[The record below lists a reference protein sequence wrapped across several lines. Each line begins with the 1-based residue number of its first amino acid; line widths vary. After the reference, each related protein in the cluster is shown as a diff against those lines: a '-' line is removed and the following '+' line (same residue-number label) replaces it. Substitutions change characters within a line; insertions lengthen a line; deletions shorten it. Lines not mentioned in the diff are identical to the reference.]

1 MKITEISCKSALSP
15 SGIYGW
21 VYALNPYTG
30 CEHGCRYCYAPN
42 ILRVKRQE
50 WGEYVK
56 VKRNLPIVL
65 AQELKK
71 KPPGLVGLSSVT
83 DPYQPIEKNMNITR
97 YSLELLLKHKFP
109 VSLITKSPLVLRDL
123 DLLTQFEYNEVTLT
137 ITTLDEVL
145 SKILEPNAP
154 PPSSRLAALDKLGN
168 EGLNTYAFL
177 GPLYPNLELQEVPDM
192 IDAIA
197 ATGVGTIMVDTL
209 NLKPGIWSD
218 VKAALA
224 GEPALQDTFYRR
236 LFIEKDYYRNI
247 FQDLESYCRKVGV
260 KFEGVAF

>member
-1 MKITEISCKSALSP
+1 LSP

-56 VKRNLPIVL
+56 VKRNLPAVL

-71 KPPGLVGLSSVT
+71 KPPGLVGISSVT
-83 DPYQPIEKNMNITR
+83 DPYQPIEEKLNITR
-97 YSLELLLKHKFP
+97 YSLELLSKHKFP

-123 DLLTQFEYNEVTLT
+123 DILTQFDYNEVTLT
-137 ITTLDEVL
+137 ITTLDDGL

-154 PPSSRLAALDKLGN
+154 SPSSRLAALKRLGN

-177 GPLYPNLELQEVPDM
+177 GPLYPNLEPHEVPDM
-192 IDAIA
+192 VDAIA
-197 ATGVGTIMVDTL
+197 ATGVGMIMVDTL
-209 NLKPGIWSD
+209 NLKPGIWRD
-218 VKAALA
+218 VKAALEE
-224 GEPALQDTFYRR
+224 EPVLQDTFYRR
-236 LFIEKDYYRNI
+236 LFVEKDYYRHI
-247 FQDLESYCRKVGV
+247 FSEFESYCRKVGV
-260 KFEGVAF
+260 KFESASF